1 MSFLLVERARLNS
14 ARMGQGCV
22 LAHPGWEGENKR
34 AVKQVGPL
42 LLIIFD

>member
-1 MSFLLVERARLNS
+1 MRGGLADPLMLAQRADS
-14 ARMGQGCV
+14 K
-22 LAHPGWEGENKR
+22 GWEGENKR